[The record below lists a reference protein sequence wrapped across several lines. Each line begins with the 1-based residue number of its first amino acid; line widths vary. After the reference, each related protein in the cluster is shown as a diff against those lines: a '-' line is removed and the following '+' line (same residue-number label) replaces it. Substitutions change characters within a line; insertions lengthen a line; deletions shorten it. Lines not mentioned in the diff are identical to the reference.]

1 MTPWNYNKIGH
12 WVIRAGCKI
21 EKGLELSPS
30 TPKCSRVLKI
40 IALAYICQL
49 AKFDDLMR
57 ELLFKRYIQK
67 CTVLRTNTHPDVT
80 DLINHGMVKNTRTYI
95 SWEPN
100 ITFQRNK
107 KILNLCLR
115 WYILRSYR
123 FAFYHAFSSML
134 ETGSYCKKHFHH
146 FKGLLLKQTKQF
158 TSLVIS
164 IRLLKSALKIRF
176 LKLKFDIFEPI
187 LPFLI
192 KYYVRKH
199 YEMYGM
205 VCIVY
210 YDRLHFNLFVIRFKH
225 RDFIFYTDK

>member
-1 MTPWNYNKIGH
+1 MFKSPKNYCPCLYLSIGQVWWLNERVAVQKIYSKMH
-12 WVIRAGCKI
+12 
-21 EKGLELSPS
+21 P
-30 TPKCSRVLKI
+30 
-40 IALAYICQL
+40 
-49 AKFDDLMR
+49 
-57 ELLFKRYIQK
+57 
-67 CTVLRTNTHPDVT
+67 VLRTNTHPDVT

-210 YDRLHFNLFVIRFKH
+210 HDRLHFNLFVIRFKH